1 MAMAYPKL
9 YNVLSFYLATIIAI
23 SQFLISILPYLNPIT
38 LLITLADALLSL
50 YLRSCGL
57 CPCTVELDDQTTM
70 NFWVANSRRSNK
82 PALVMLHGY
91 GGNSKWQFI
100 HQVGSLSQSFYLY
113 IPDLLFFGKSY
124 TNRLERTEVFQAK
137 CVAEGLKRLGVERFA
152 VYSISYGGYVAYWL
166 AEMYPELVEKVVVVS
181 CGVGMTE
188 EQKREQINKV
198 GSNALN
204 LLVPESAHDLRLLV
218 NLTMHKPGP
227 SKWVPDI
234 FLHGF
239 INVTYKQHRKE
250 KLELAEHLLRK
261 KADIDLPILT
271 QETLIIWGDKDDV
284 FPVYL
289 AYQLQRQLGPKSK
302 VEIIKD
308 TGHAVNME
316 SPISLNATAVRWS
329 SFCKQACL
337 ES

>member
-1 MAMAYPKL
+1 M
-9 YNVLSFYLATIIAI
+9 
-23 SQFLISILPYLNPIT
+23 
-38 LLITLADALLSL
+38 
-50 YLRSCGL
+50 
-57 CPCTVELDDQTTM
+57 E
-70 NFWVANSRRSNK
+70 
-82 PALVMLHGY
+82 
-91 GGNSKWQFI
+91 
-100 HQVGSLSQSFYLY
+100 
-113 IPDLLFFGKSY
+113 
-124 TNRLERTEVFQAK
+124 
-137 CVAEGLKRLGVERFA
+137 
-152 VYSISYGGYVAYWL
+152 GYVAYWL

-308 TGHAVNME
+308 TGHAVNMD
-316 SPISLNATAVRWS
+316 SPISLNALIT
-329 SFCKQACL
+329 SFVL
-337 ES
+337 GYS